1 MTKIFQTIKAAR
13 RIAASLRSRNRQGG
27 KLLVVM
33 LAAGAFTAQGQTN
46 YFVGL
51 SGIDQTIPDGNPNG
65 IFSQISASD
74 IPATLLNVSVNLDI
88 TGGYDGDLYAY
99 LLFNN
104 GSSPAT
110 QVILLNRI
118 GNTAAN
124 PFGSQDPGLDVTFS
138 DSALTDI
145 HLAPDTGN
153 SPLTGTFQ
161 VDGRNVNPQLVLD
174 TSLRSTFLN
183 SFDGVSPD
191 GTWTLFVADMAGGD
205 TTDTSTLV
213 SWGINITV
221 APEPNSFSLLV
232 VGLGI
237 IGIVMFFRGKAQ
249 RSTRT

>member
-1 MTKIFQTIKAAR
+1 MTKIFQTSKAAGCLAANLGS
-13 RIAASLRSRNRQGG
+13 RIRQA
-27 KLLVVM
+27 KRLLVVM
-33 LAAGAFTAQGQTN
+33 LAAGAFTAQGQTD
-46 YFVGL
+46 YSIGL
-51 SGIDQTIPDGNPNG
+51 SGIDETIPDGNPNG

-74 IPATLLNVSVNLDI
+74 IPATLLNVTVNLDI

-124 PFGSQDPGLDVTFS
+124 PFGSQDPGLNVTFS

-145 HLAPDTGN
+145 HLAPDTGD

-161 VDGRNVNPQLVLD
+161 VDGRNVDPQLALD
-174 TSLRSTFLN
+174 TSLRTTFLS

-213 SWGINITV
+213 SWGMDITV
-221 APEPNSFSLLV
+221 APEPDSFSLLV

-237 IGIVMFFRGKAQ
+237 IGIAVFFRVKAQ
-249 RSTRT
+249 RGAN